1 MAEGW
6 IKLYRKTQDNFLWT
20 EKPFDKARAW
30 IDLLLMAMHQEKKM
44 IIDGSKTTVLR
55 GSFVTSR
62 LKLADRWGWSVKKVD
77 AYLKLL
83 ESEKMVT
90 TKGTT
95 KGTTVTIVKYEEYQV
110 MGTTEDI
117 AKVTTEVISEVTTE
131 DTQNKNDK
139 KEKNENKSNVEIDVF
154 FEKIWKRYKV
164 KQGKASVSK
173 SQKTKLYK
181 YGLEQIMR
189 CIDRYEAEMKR
200 IGRDIKYWKNGSTF
214 FNTGFVDYLDSNY
227 NTADESNEKPNEY
240 LKNHNPTEIED
251 DDSEGMNFWD
261 EDEVK
266 GDV

>member
-30 IDLLLMAMHQEKKM
+30 IDLLLLAMHQEKKM
-44 IIDGSKTTVLR
+44 IVDGTKTTVAR
-55 GSFVTSR
+55 GSFITSR
-62 LKLADRWGWSVKKVD
+62 LKLADRWGWSLKKVD

-83 ESEKMVT
+83 ESEEMVI

-95 KGTTVTIVKYEEYQV
+95 KGTTVTIVKYEEYQS
-110 MGTTEDI
+110 MGLTEDI
-117 AKVTTEVISEVTTE
+117 AKVTAEVTTGETAE

-139 KEKNENKSNVEIDVF
+139 NIKNEKKSNVEIDAF

-164 KQGKASVSK
+164 KHGKGSVSK
-173 SQKTKLYK
+173 SQKNKLYK

-189 CIDRYEAEMKR
+189 CIDRYEAEMYR

-214 FNTGFVDYLDSNY
+214 FNSGYVDYLDSNY
-227 NTADESNEKPNEY
+227 NTADENNEKPNEY
-240 LKNHNPTEIED
+240 LENHNSKEIED
-251 DDSEGMNFWD
+251 DDSEGINLWD
-261 EDEVK
+261 ENEVK

>member
-30 IDLLLMAMHQEKKM
+30 IDLLLMAMHQEKKL
-44 IIDGSKTTVLR
+44 IVDGTKTTVAR
-55 GSFVTSR
+55 GSFITSR
-62 LKLADRWGWSVKKVD
+62 LKLADRWGWSLKKVD

-95 KGTTVTIVKYEEYQV
+95 KGTTITIVKYEEYQI

-117 AKVTTEVISEVTTE
+117 SKVTADVATEVTTE

-139 KEKNENKSNVEIDVF
+139 NTKNEKKANVEIDAF
-154 FEKIWKRYKV
+154 FEKIWKRYQV
-164 KQGKASVSK
+164 KHGKGSVSK
-173 SQKTKLYK
+173 SQKAKLYK

-189 CIDRYEAEMKR
+189 CIDRYEAEMNR
-200 IGRDIKYWKNGSTF
+200 IGRDIKYWKAGSTF
-214 FNTGFVDYLDSNY
+214 FNSGYVDYLDSNY
-227 NTADESNEKPNEY
+227 NEKETTKEKPDIHMDN
-240 LKNHNPTEIED
+240 D

-261 EDEVK
+261 EDEVTA
-266 GDV
+266 DV

>member
-30 IDLLLMAMHQEKKM
+30 IDLLLMAMHQEKKL
-44 IIDGSKTTVLR
+44 IIDGTKTTIAR
-55 GSFVTSR
+55 GSFITSR

-77 AYLKLL
+77 SYFKLL
-83 ESEKMVT
+83 ESEKMVV

-117 AKVTTEVISEVTTE
+117 AKVTTEVISE

-139 KEKNENKSNVEIDVF
+139 KENNEKKSNVEIDAF

-164 KQGKASVSK
+164 KQGKGSVSK
-173 SQKTKLYK
+173 AQKTKLFG

-189 CIDRYEAEMKR
+189 CIDRYEAEMRR

-214 FNTGFVDYLDSNY
+214 FNSGFVDYLDDNY
-227 NTADESNEKPNEY
+227 NTADENEEKPKEY
-240 LKNHNPTEIED
+240 LENHNSTEIED
-251 DDSEGMNFWD
+251 DDSEGMDFWGK
-261 EDEVK
+261 DEVNE
-266 GDV
+266 DV

>member
-30 IDLLLMAMHQEKKM
+30 IDLLLMAMHQEKKL
-44 IIDGSKTTVLR
+44 IIDGTKTTIAR
-55 GSFVTSR
+55 GSFITSR

-77 AYLKLL
+77 SYFKLL
-83 ESEKMVT
+83 ENEKMVV

-117 AKVTTEVISEVTTE
+117 AKVTAEVTAE

-139 KEKNENKSNVEIDVF
+139 KEKYEKKSNVEIDVF

-173 SQKTKLYK
+173 SQKTKLFG

-189 CIDRYEAEMKR
+189 CIDRYEAEMYR

-214 FNTGFVDYLDSNY
+214 FNSGFVDYLDDNY
-227 NTADESNEKPNEY
+227 NTADENEEKPKEY
-240 LKNHNPTEIED
+240 LENHNSTEIED

-261 EDEVK
+261 EDEVNK
-266 GDV
+266 DV